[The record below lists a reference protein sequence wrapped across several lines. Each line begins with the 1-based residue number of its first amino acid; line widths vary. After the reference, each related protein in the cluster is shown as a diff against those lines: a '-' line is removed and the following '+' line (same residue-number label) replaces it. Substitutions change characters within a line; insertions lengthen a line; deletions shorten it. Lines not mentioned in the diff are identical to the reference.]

1 MRKYIAYNI
10 DYEQT
15 LYIPDNRDQNKVIQ
29 QYHSLLYK
37 HHVKTVNSKQA
48 EFNKN
53 YQKVYD
59 DMIKELTKILNE
71 AQPKLDHLA
80 TLSGQRHADYSATIS
95 KTYNPQLKKCY
106 RQFFADLENAWPF
119 KHYRYMNSGIAFAK
133 ENQVSKIKMLS
144 RRLEMLKEYRKKI
157 TSASFFVQLTR
168 KLYNFESQLITHWDL
183 CQPLFPGCQLIV
195 TEGEEYI
202 FDDIHND
209 EFEDP
214 KVDIDYY
221 YD

>member
-1 MRKYIAYNI
+1 MQTYTAYNI

-37 HHVKTVNSKQA
+37 NHVKEVAKQQQTFT
-48 EFNKN
+48 EN
-53 YQKVYD
+53 YQKIYD
-59 DMIKELTKILNE
+59 DMIQDLTKILNQ

-80 TLSGQRHADYSATIS
+80 TLSGQKHADYSAIIS
-95 KTYNPQLKKCY
+95 KTYNPQLKERY
-106 RQFFADLENAWPF
+106 HQFFTDLEKAWPF
-119 KHYRYMNSGIAFAK
+119 KHYRYLNSGIAFAK
-133 ENQVSKIKMLS
+133 ENKISKTKMLS
-144 RRLEMLKEYRKKI
+144 RHLEMLKEYREKI
-157 TSASFFVQLTR
+157 ISPEFFTQLTR
-168 KLYNFESQLITHWDL
+168 RLYNFESQLVAHWDL
-183 CQPLFPGCQLIV
+183 CQPLFPDCQLIV
-195 TEGEEYI
+195 TGGEEYI
-202 FDDIHND
+202 IDDIHND